1 MPMLE
6 VFKSRKMAA
15 LLLLGFSSGL
25 PLYLTSRTLQA
36 WMTVAGVNLSAIGL
50 FSLVGLPYSLKF
62 LWSPLIDRFSFPFL
76 GRRKGWLLVTQL
88 GLAVAIAA
96 MSLQKPSEALRLV
109 VINAIVIAFLSATQD
124 TTIDAYRADI
134 LDSHELGA
142 GAGVAVLGYRIA
154 LILTG
159 AAALILADQLSWPI
173 VYLLLATLMLVT
185 LGISTW
191 APEPVLRHLPPASLG
206 QAVRLPFID
215 FFKRLGLSR
224 GIAILAFIVLYR
236 LGDTMIDNMKTSFLL
251 QTGFSQTDIGVIQ
264 GAMGLSATILGVLC
278 GGLVV
283 SRAGIYRSLW
293 IFGVLQAASNFAY
306 LLLANAGR
314 NYPLMIA
321 AVNIENFCWGLANAA
336 LVGFLMSLCD
346 PRFSATQYALLSS
359 LLAAGRDVLV
369 APAGSIA
376 QRTGWPVFFLITV
389 AAAVPGMM
397 LLPVF
402 APWSKAAG
410 YTDPTD

>member
-1 MPMLE
+1 MLE

-96 MSLQKPSEALRLV
+96 MSLQRPSEALRLV
-109 VINAIVIAFLSATQD
+109 AINAIVIAFLSATQD

-159 AAALILADQLSWPI
+159 AAALILAD
-173 VYLLLATLMLVT
+173 
-185 LGISTW
+185 
-191 APEPVLRHLPPASLG
+191 
-206 QAVRLPFID
+206 
-215 FFKRLGLSR
+215 
-224 GIAILAFIVLYR
+224 
-236 LGDTMIDNMKTSFLL
+236 
-251 QTGFSQTDIGVIQ
+251 
-264 GAMGLSATILGVLC
+264 
-278 GGLVV
+278 
-283 SRAGIYRSLW
+283 
-293 IFGVLQAASNFAY
+293 
-306 LLLANAGR
+306 
-314 NYPLMIA
+314 
-321 AVNIENFCWGLANAA
+321 
-336 LVGFLMSLCD
+336 
-346 PRFSATQYALLSS
+346 
-359 LLAAGRDVLV
+359 
-369 APAGSIA
+369 
-376 QRTGWPVFFLITV
+376 
-389 AAAVPGMM
+389 
-397 LLPVF
+397 
-402 APWSKAAG
+402 
-410 YTDPTD
+410 

>member
-1 MPMLE
+1 
-6 VFKSRKMAA
+6 
-15 LLLLGFSSGL
+15 
-25 PLYLTSRTLQA
+25 
-36 WMTVAGVNLSAIGL
+36 
-50 FSLVGLPYSLKF
+50 
-62 LWSPLIDRFSFPFL
+62 
-76 GRRKGWLLVTQL
+76 
-88 GLAVAIAA
+88 
-96 MSLQKPSEALRLV
+96 
-109 VINAIVIAFLSATQD
+109 
-124 TTIDAYRADI
+124 
-134 LDSHELGA
+134 
-142 GAGVAVLGYRIA
+142 
-154 LILTG
+154 
-159 AAALILADQLSWPI
+159 
-173 VYLLLATLMLVT
+173 
-185 LGISTW
+185 
-191 APEPVLRHLPPASLG
+191 
-206 QAVRLPFID
+206 
-215 FFKRLGLSR
+215 
-224 GIAILAFIVLYR
+224 
-236 LGDTMIDNMKTSFLL
+236 
-251 QTGFSQTDIGVIQ
+251 
-264 GAMGLSATILGVLC
+264 MGLSATILGVLC

-402 APWSKAAG
+402 APWSKAAD